1 MPPAA
6 RVGDP
11 TAHGGV
17 LAAPPPG
24 PFTARVATVF
34 IGGKPAAVAGSVN
47 ACGPHAYLALTN
59 LVKPVP
65 GAATTRRVLIGG
77 LPAACATDDTVCGSK
92 IVAGAPN
99 VLIGGPL

>member
-17 LAAPPPG
+17 LAVPPPG

-47 ACGPHAYLALTN
+47 ACGPHAYLAVTN
-59 LVKPVP
+59 LVADPRAV
-65 GAATTRRVLIGG
+65 GRRVLIGG
-77 LPAACATDDTVCGSK
+77 LPAACATDMTTCGAK
-92 IVAGAPN
+92 VLAGAPN